1 MATRTYIEASLPP
14 RIDYDGVVIGSW
26 SGLLNGDDGSPV
38 ELAAFAD
45 KSVQI
50 TGTLG
55 TGGSIQLEGSLNGT
69 DWGLLTDPQGNNI
82 VKTALT
88 NSIEAITELVRF
100 VRPRVTAGDG
110 TTNFTVHLLARRSR
124 P

>member
-1 MATRTYIEASLPP
+1 MATRAFANTVLPD
-14 RIDYDGVVIGSW
+14 RIDLDGVVIGSW
-26 SGLLNGDDGSPV
+26 SGLLNTDDGAPV

-55 TGGSIQLEGSLNGT
+55 VGGSIQLEGSMNGT

-88 NSIEAITELVRF
+88 NSIETITELVRY

-110 TTNFTVHLLARRSR
+110 TTNFTVHLLARRAR